1 MKKGVIFILLG
12 GIAFIVISLYLFL
25 SSVWGFSVLP
35 SGQYTTALWVSF
47 IVGLLIIGIGII
59 IIIMIGGYQ
68 DPKRIQKRDRLMK
81 KDWGEY

>member
-35 SGQYTTALWVSF
+35 SEQYTTALWVSF
-47 IVGLLIIGIGII
+47 IVGLIVIGIGII
-59 IIIMIGGYQ
+59 IIMIDRYQ
-68 DPKRIQKRDRLMK
+68 DPKRIQKRDRLLK

>member
-35 SGQYTTALWVSF
+35 SEQYTTALWVSF
-47 IVGLLIIGIGII
+47 IVGLIVIGIGII
-59 IIIMIGGYQ
+59 IITISDYQ
-68 DPKRIQKRDRLMK
+68 DPKRIQKRDRLLK